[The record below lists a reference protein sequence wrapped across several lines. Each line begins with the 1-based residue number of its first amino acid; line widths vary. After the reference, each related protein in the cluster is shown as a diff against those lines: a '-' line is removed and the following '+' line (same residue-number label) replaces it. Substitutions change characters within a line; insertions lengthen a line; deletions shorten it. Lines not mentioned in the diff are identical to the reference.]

1 MYKDFE
7 NNIFTECD
15 EIVGKI
21 FNQNLQTYRARNII
35 ILQVIRK
42 EKFLKIKTILFYES
56 VTILNILIA

>member
-42 EKFLKIKTILFYES
+42 EIFLKKKLYYPMK
-56 VTILNILIA
+56 V

>member
-1 MYKDFE
+1 MKSLQ
-7 NNIFTECD
+7 
-15 EIVGKI
+15 KI